1 MNKSGVRVLH
11 GAPNVSSNRALVLVL
26 MMLIPL
32 FYPIQQAEAEARIES
47 QDFEILDR
55 LSDVMG
61 ERQAVLDSNSVGQIA
76 GPTIQGVRDGIS
88 LSGQSDPLSTIGQS
102 LEGTSFSETLSP
114 GSEHPL
120 PYRLITGEEDSV
132 NVDNVWQTLVN
143 ITDYVILTEYID
155 LEGNTVTGTNVVTFT
170 TNFLSLINP
179 QTDPLSHAVDIDNDG
194 DQDLFFSK
202 GC

>member
-26 MMLIPL
+26 LMLIPL

-76 GPTIQGVRDGIS
+76 GPTVQGVRDGIS
-88 LSGQSDPLSTIGQS
+88 LSGQSDPLSTIGES

-114 GSEHPL
+114 GSRTPSPL
-120 PYRLITGEEDSV
+120 
-132 NVDNVWQTLVN
+132 
-143 ITDYVILTEYID
+143 
-155 LEGNTVTGTNVVTFT
+155 
-170 TNFLSLINP
+170 
-179 QTDPLSHAVDIDNDG
+179 QTDNRRGRLRECGQCLADIGKHNGLCDIDGIHRPRRKYRYRHQCCDFHDQLPLSDKS
-194 DQDLFFSK
+194 LK
-202 GC
+202 LTP